1 MTKKKENKRSK
12 AKYPALKPEFNLKTR
27 QELIDYDYLDKLN
40 DDEKAWLNKFTL
52 EYTNASFE
60 KEDPKRKGKR
70 RKLKNLHKTKKLRKK
85 AYDANNARN
94 RDILT
99 RSKAQGT
106 AHYLD
111 DVVKTEEELHELLEE
126 QQRHLKELFNS
137 DDDSTN

>member
-1 MTKKKENKRSK
+1 MKKKNKRTRQ
-12 AKYPALKPEFNLKTR
+12 KYPNLNPQYNLKTR
-27 QELIDYDYLDKLN
+27 QELIDYDYIDKLN
-40 DDEKAWLNKFTL
+40 DAEKAFLDKFTA

-60 KEDPKRKGKR
+60 KEDPFKKGKR

-99 RSKAQGT
+99 RAKAQGT

-111 DVVKTEEELHELLEE
+111 DVIKNEEDMHE
-126 QQRHLKELFNS
+126 RLKQLFNS
-137 DDDSTN
+137 EDDNAD